1 MLLIGVI
8 LILGIFA
15 IIGWRKG
22 LIKIVLSLA
31 AMIVTIV
38 ASVVIA
44 PVATS
49 AIKRGTNI
57 DENLAQSIY
66 ELLSNN
72 KEIDNYFAEGNELP
86 VNIDTSQIANYI
98 KSMNV
103 MIGEISDKVNLPE
116 SMTNTLKEIPES
128 EIMGIVEDYSST
140 SVKELTLKI
149 ISVRLADIVLTA
161 IVYILIMVVVFI
173 ALRII
178 ISATGIVRRLPV
190 IKQADK
196 IGGVVVGFIEGLV
209 VVWIF
214 FTIVTAISGTETA
227 SNILL
232 QIHGNTFLEALYNYN
247 PITRVLFST
256 IR

>member
-22 LIKIVLSLA
+22 VIKIVLSLA

-66 ELLSNN
+66 ELLSDN
-72 KEIDNYFAEGNELP
+72 KEIDNYFAGAGELP
-86 VNIDTSQIANYI
+86 VNIDASQLTNYI
-98 KSMNV
+98 KTMNA
-103 MIGEISDKVNLPE
+103 MIEEISDKVNLPE
-116 SMTNTLKEIPES
+116 SMTNALKEIPES
-128 EIMGIVEDYSST
+128 EIVDLAESYSST

-173 ALRII
+173 VLRII
-178 ISATGIVRRLPV
+178 ISATGIVRKLPV
-190 IKQADK
+190 IKQADQ
-196 IGGVVVGFIEGLV
+196 IGGIIAGFIEGLV

-227 SNILL
+227 SNILS

>member
-22 LIKIVLSLA
+22 VIKIVLSLA

-116 SMTNTLKEIPES
+116 SM
-128 EIMGIVEDYSST
+128 
-140 SVKELTLKI
+140 
-149 ISVRLADIVLTA
+149 
-161 IVYILIMVVVFI
+161 
-173 ALRII
+173 
-178 ISATGIVRRLPV
+178 
-190 IKQADK
+190 
-196 IGGVVVGFIEGLV
+196 
-209 VVWIF
+209 
-214 FTIVTAISGTETA
+214 
-227 SNILL
+227 ILL
-232 QIHGNTFLEALYNYN
+232 RKFRNQKSW
-247 PITRVLFST
+247 V
-256 IR
+256 

>member
-1 MLLIGVI
+1 MNVY
-8 LILGIFA
+8 
-15 IIGWRKG
+15 IIAYTAHIIISHPPG
-22 LIKIVLSLA
+22 
-31 AMIVTIV
+31 
-38 ASVVIA
+38 
-44 PVATS
+44 
-49 AIKRGTNI
+49 
-57 DENLAQSIY
+57 
-66 ELLSNN
+66 
-72 KEIDNYFAEGNELP
+72 LP
-86 VNIDTSQIANYI
+86 VNTSIYIRLNTEYTPSITAHTLLFANWI
-98 KSMNV
+98 PSPSPTTITTSN
-103 MIGEISDKVNLPE
+103 
-116 SMTNTLKEIPES
+116 MTNTLKEIPES

>member
-22 LIKIVLSLA
+22 VIKIVLSLA

-49 AIKRGTNI
+49 SIKRGTNI

-66 ELLSNN
+66 ELLSDN

-98 KSMNV
+98 ESMNV
-103 MIGEISDKVNLPE
+103 
-116 SMTNTLKEIPES
+116 
-128 EIMGIVEDYSST
+128 
-140 SVKELTLKI
+140 

-196 IGGVVVGFIEGLV
+196 IGGVVVGFIEGIV

>member
-22 LIKIVLSLA
+22 VIKIVLSLA

-49 AIKRGTNI
+49 SIKRGTNI

-66 ELLSNN
+66 ELLSDN

-98 KSMNV
+98 ESMNV

-128 EIMGIVEDYSST
+128 EIMGIVD
-140 SVKELTLKI
+140 
-149 ISVRLADIVLTA
+149 
-161 IVYILIMVVVFI
+161 ILIMVVVFI

>member
-22 LIKIVLSLA
+22 VIKIVLSLA

-49 AIKRGTNI
+49 SIKRGTNI

-66 ELLSNN
+66 ELLSDN

-98 KSMNV
+98 ESMNV

-161 IVYILIMVVVFI
+161 IVYIFI

>member
-22 LIKIVLSLA
+22 VIKIVLSLA

-49 AIKRGTNI
+49 SIKRGTNI
-57 DENLAQSIY
+57 DENQ
-66 ELLSNN
+66 
-72 KEIDNYFAEGNELP
+72 EIDNYFAEGNELP

-98 KSMNV
+98 ESMNV

-196 IGGVVVGFIEGLV
+196 IGGVVVGFIEGIV

>member
-22 LIKIVLSLA
+22 VIKIVLSLA

-128 EIMGIVEDYSST
+128 EIMGIVEDYS

>member
-22 LIKIVLSLA
+22 VIKIVLSLA
-31 AMIVTIV
+31 AMIVTIA
-38 ASVVIA
+38 ASVIIA
-44 PVATS
+44 PIVTS
-49 AIKRGTNI
+49 AIKNGTSI
-57 DENLAQSIY
+57 DENMTQSIY

-72 KEIDNYFAEGNELP
+72 KEIDDYFAIEKELP
-86 VNIDTSQIANYI
+86 SDINTDQIANY
-98 KSMNV
+98 MNAMNG
-103 MIGEISDKVNLPE
+103 MIVEISNKINLPE
-116 SMTNTLKEIPES
+116 SLTDTIKGIPES
-128 EIMGIVEDYSST
+128 DFMNIVEDYSSI
-140 SVKELTLKI
+140 SLKELTLKI

-161 IVYILIMVVVFI
+161 IIYILIMIIVFI
-173 ALRII
+173 ALRVI
-178 ISATGIVRRLPV
+178 ISVTGVVRRLPV

-196 IGGVVVGFIEGLV
+196 IGGVIVGLIEGLV

-227 SNILL
+227 SNILV
-232 QIHGNTFLEALYNYN
+232 QIHQNTFLEALYDYN
-247 PITRVLFST
+247 PITRVLFNT

>member
-1 MLLIGVI
+1 
-8 LILGIFA
+8 
-15 IIGWRKG
+15 
-22 LIKIVLSLA
+22 
-31 AMIVTIV
+31 
-38 ASVVIA
+38 
-44 PVATS
+44 
-49 AIKRGTNI
+49 
-57 DENLAQSIY
+57 
-66 ELLSNN
+66 
-72 KEIDNYFAEGNELP
+72 
-86 VNIDTSQIANYI
+86 
-98 KSMNV
+98 

-196 IGGVVVGFIEGLV
+196 IGGVVVGFM
-209 VVWIF
+209 
-214 FTIVTAISGTETA
+214 
-227 SNILL
+227 
-232 QIHGNTFLEALYNYN
+232 
-247 PITRVLFST
+247 
-256 IR
+256 

>member
-22 LIKIVLSLA
+22 VIKIVLSLA

-66 ELLSNN
+66 ELLSDN
-72 KEIDNYFAEGNELP
+72 KEIDNYFAGAGELP
-86 VNIDTSQIANYI
+86 VNIDASQLTNYI
-98 KSMNV
+98 KTMNA
-103 MIGEISDKVNLPE
+103 MIEEISDKVNLPE
-116 SMTNTLKEIPES
+116 SMTNALKEIPES
-128 EIMGIVEDYSST
+128 EIVDLAESYSST

-161 IVYILIMVVVFI
+161 IVYILIMVVIFI

-178 ISATGIVRRLPV
+178 ISATGIVRSLPV

-196 IGGVVVGFIEGLV
+196 IGGVVVGFIEGIV